1 MDKNSVTGLL
11 LITAILALFW
21 WMNKPSEEEIA
32 ERKRQLDSLN
42 RIEAQKAAREAKQ
55 TEESIQ
61 KEVSSEEVEEKAKQD
76 SIRRQTAG
84 ILAPY
89 TFGEK
94 KFFTLENEK
103 IKVTLSNLGGRIYSV
118 EIKEYQTH
126 DGRPLVLFNG
136 DENRY
141 GFSFTYNTRIYNTN
155 DLYFDAVEKG
165 TNSISFEIT
174 GPDREK
180 LALNYSLSADEY
192 LVNHTIESTNL
203 GKKFATPRNAL
214 DLQWYQKMPAQ
225 EKGRQFEQQYSGIY
239 FKFFQDEVDDIS
251 GTSNKDE
258 DLRTPLK
265 WVAFKDQF
273 FSSILIA
280 SQNFASGYVE
290 TEVIED
296 ENSPYLRINEAE
308 LALPFRFEEDDEA
321 SMQFFFGPN
330 HFYTLRSYEGLE
342 LHKIL
347 PLGWGIFGW
356 TNRYAVIPVFNFLE
370 GFIGNYG
377 IIILILTILI
387 KIVLFPLTYRSYMS
401 TAKMRVLKPQIDEI
415 NERIPKEKAM
425 ERQQATMALYRKA
438 GVNPMGGCLPI
449 LLQMPI
455 LIAMFRFFPSS
466 IELRQES
473 FLWASDLSTYDSILD
488 LPFKIPFY
496 GDHVSLFTLLMA
508 ATNIVYTRINQQTT
522 QSSAQMPGMNVMMY
536 LMPVMFLF
544 FFNSYAAGLSYYYF
558 ISTLITIV
566 QTVMIRQFVDEKAI
580 LAKLKANQKK
590 PVKKSKF
597 QARLE
602 EMQKQQAQL
611 QKGKGKGKST
621 KPGRRK

>member
-42 RIEAQKAAREAKQ
+42 RIEAQEAAREAEKK
-55 TEESIQ
+55 EEGTQ
-61 KEVSSEEVEEKAKQD
+61 KEISAEEVDEKTNQD
-76 SIRRQTAG
+76 SIRRQAAG

-89 TFGEK
+89 TQGEK
-94 KFFTLENEK
+94 KFFTLENKK
-103 IKVTLSNLGGRIYSV
+103 IKVTLSNPGGRIYSV
-118 EIKEYQTH
+118 ELKEYQTH
-126 DGRPLVLFNG
+126 EGRPLVLFNG

-165 TNSISFEIT
+165 TNSISFEIN
-174 GPDREK
+174 GPDGEK
-180 LALNYSLSADEY
+180 LALNYSLSEDEY
-192 LVNHTIESTNL
+192 LVDHSITSTNL

-251 GTSNKDE
+251 GTSNKNE

-273 FSSILIA
+273 FSSVLIA
-280 SQNFASGYVE
+280 SQNFGGGYVE

-296 ENSPYLRINEAE
+296 EKSPFLRINQAE

-342 LHKIL
+342 LHEIL

-356 TNRYAVIPVFNFLE
+356 INRYAVIPVFNFLE

-387 KIVLFPLTYRSYMS
+387 KIVLFPLTYKSYMS

-466 IELRQES
+466 IELRQKS

-488 LPFKIPFY
+488 LPFTIPFY

-508 ATNIVYTRINQQTT
+508 VTNVVYTRINQEMT
-522 QSSAQMPGMNVMMY
+522 QSSAQMPGMKGMMY

-544 FFNSYAAGLSYYYF
+544 FFNSYASGLSYYYF
-558 ISTLITIV
+558 ISTLITIG
-566 QTVMIRQFVDEKAI
+566 QTVLIRQFVDEKAI
-580 LAKLKANQKK
+580 LARLKANQKK
-590 PVKKSKF
+590 PAKKSKF

-611 QKGKGKGKST
+611 QKGKGK
-621 KPGRRK
+621 KPGKRK